1 MPVYHVISF
10 ISGEYSI
17 ASARS
22 QPDYSARLT
31 SALNCRYKCDGERT
45 ATSMKLSTFLSF
57 CALILWPNH
66 EAWSQKTPPT
76 VRIGIEAVAGT
87 NSHYYV
93 TKQLGLFEKHGL
105 NLELISF
112 PGGTV
117 GLQSLLAG
125 EIQFATADGVAGL
138 QANLRGANIYFIAGM
153 INTFPFSILSRPEIR
168 TPTDLRG
175 KKIVISRYG
184 SSSDTAVRA
193 AVEKY
198 DLRPDKDVIILQGG
212 GQSERFAA
220 LRAGAVDAAIVSPP
234 LNLTGRRLGFNEV
247 IDLSE
252 SNVPYAHQQIV
263 AQKDFIDRNPD
274 LILRTLR
281 ALIEG
286 LASWKD
292 PSKKA
297 MVVTHI
303 ARYLRLDPEKNKDQI
318 EETYRYYSKTFPTK
332 PYATLEGLELTALLL
347 TKTRPEAKSLQAKDY
362 VINRFVAELE
372 KEGFLARVFA
382 SR

>member
-1 MPVYHVISF
+1 
-10 ISGEYSI
+10 
-17 ASARS
+17 
-22 QPDYSARLT
+22 
-31 SALNCRYKCDGERT
+31 
-45 ATSMKLSTFLSF
+45 
-57 CALILWPNH
+57 
-66 EAWSQKTPPT
+66 
-76 VRIGIEAVAGT
+76 
-87 NSHYYV
+87 
-93 TKQLGLFEKHGL
+93 
-105 NLELISF
+105 
-112 PGGTV
+112 
-117 GLQSLLAG
+117 
-125 EIQFATADGVAGL
+125 L
-138 QANLRGANIYFIAGM
+138 QANLRGANIYFVAGM

-168 TPTDLRG
+168 TPADLRG

-303 ARYLRLDPEKNKDQI
+303 AKYLRLDPEKNKDQI

-332 PYATLEGLELTALLL
+332 PYATLEGLELTAQLL